1 MIWTIWFLLI
11 IILIKIKG
19 LRLIQKL
26 LFLIIAIENGHK
38 LITYLEVHLP
48 FQILDLCQLSKMIFL
63 NIAIASFIKNISK
76 KDYQYIDSPYI
87 SKLSYFW
94 VRCEVFIYLILL
106 STTWK
111 TTYICKSIYYSWIDS
126 LRYC

>member
-1 MIWTIWFLLI
+1 M
-11 IILIKIKG
+11 LIKIKG

-38 LITYLEVHLP
+38 LITYSEVHLP

-87 SKLSYFW
+87 SKLSYF
-94 VRCEVFIYLILL
+94 
-106 STTWK
+106 
-111 TTYICKSIYYSWIDS
+111 
-126 LRYC
+126 